1 MLSRVAES
9 LYWMARYLDRG
20 ENTARLINSTTQV
33 LLDLPAKASFGWQV
47 LIKVAGLDDDFGK
60 RYPQAN
66 EDAIVRFLVSDEDNP
81 GSVISSIRNA
91 RENARTVREVLP
103 MELWE
108 RINSLYLYVRENG
121 SRALVGRG
129 PREQVL
135 SGVIDRRESI
145 TGLFTGS
152 MSRDVAYQFILLGR
166 NVERADM
173 STRIIDVNS
182 ALQVSGDSAIAA
194 VTIER
199 AWVSTLNALSA
210 FQMYR
215 NQVGVRVRSHD
226 VVEFLL
232 KDPRFPRTVNFCFG
246 EIEDCLASLPDNQN
260 AIKQVREAKRRVNA
274 MSFKGLSLP
283 GMHEYLDQVQADIGA
298 IHTAIARQYFNQLQA
313 QGAQSANQ

>member
-9 LYWMARYLDRG
+9 LYWMARYLDRV

-47 LIKVAGLDDDFGK
+47 LIKVAGLDDEFGK

-66 EDAIVRFLVSDEDNP
+66 EDTIMRFLVNDEENP
-81 GSVISSIRNA
+81 GSLITSVRNA

-108 RINSLYLYVRENG
+108 RINSLYLYVLENG
-121 SRALVGRG
+121 SRALIGRG
-129 PREQVL
+129 PREEVL

-182 ALQVSGDSAIAA
+182 ALHVSGDSAIAA

-215 NQVGVRVRSHD
+215 NHVGVRIRSHD
-226 VVEFLL
+226 VMEYLL
-232 KDPRFPRTVNFCFG
+232 KDTRFPRTVNFCFG
-246 EIEDCLASLPDNQN
+246 EIEGCLASLPNNQD
-260 AIKQVREAKRRVNA
+260 AMKQVRKASRRLDD
-274 MSFKGLSLP
+274 MSFEDLTSPVL
-283 GMHEYLDQVQADIGA
+283 HEYLDQVQADIGD
-298 IHTAIARQYFNQLQA
+298 IHTAIARQYFNKLNP
-313 QGAQSANQ
+313 QGAQSVNQ

>member
-9 LYWMARYLDRG
+9 LYWMARYLDRV

-33 LLDLPAKASFGWQV
+33 LLDLPAKASFGWHV
-47 LIKVAGLDDDFGK
+47 LIKVAGLDDEFGK

-66 EDAIVRFLVSDEDNP
+66 EDTIIRFLINDEENP
-81 GSVISSIRNA
+81 GSIISSIRNA

-121 SRALVGRG
+121 KRALIGRG

-135 SGVIDRRESI
+135 SRVIDRRESI

-166 NVERADM
+166 NLERADM

-182 ALQVSGDSAIAA
+182 ALHVSGDSAIAA
-194 VTIER
+194 VTVER

-215 NQVGVRVRSHD
+215 NHVGVRIRSND
-226 VVEFLL
+226 VMEFLL
-232 KDPRFPRTVNFCFG
+232 KDSRFPRAVNFCFA
-246 EIEDCLASLPDNQN
+246 EIEGCLASLPNNQD
-260 AIKQVREAKRRVNA
+260 AMKQVRKASRRLNT
-274 MSFKGLSLP
+274 MNFEGLTSPVL
-283 GMHEYLDQVQADIGA
+283 HEYLDQVQADIGD